1 MCVCVCKLCV
11 SEIVVL
17 LRDKKRRRNIRSKR
31 RTVKEAKLRREAEV
45 EAEERREEVE
55 LQEGERLSWE

>member
-1 MCVCVCKLCV
+1 MCVC
-11 SEIVVL
+11 EIVVL
-17 LRDKKRRRNIRSKR
+17 LRDKKRRRNIRSRR
-31 RTVKEAKLRREAEV
+31 RTVKEAKLRCEAEV

>member
-1 MCVCVCKLCV
+1 MCVCV

-17 LRDKKRRRNIRSKR
+17 LRDKKRRRNIRSR
-31 RTVKEAKLRREAEV
+31 RRAVKEAKLRCETAV
-45 EAEERREEVE
+45 KAEERREEVE

>member
-1 MCVCVCKLCV
+1 MCVCV

-17 LRDKKRRRNIRSKR
+17 LRDKKRRRNIRSRR
-31 RTVKEAKLRREAEV
+31 RTVKEVKLRREAEV